1 MPIGSELRT
10 RGKVRVLGALA
21 LLVSVSAAPAPAS
34 AETGAAPEP
43 SAQVLQVLSR
53 IQERMKV
60 SKYTHSTRV
69 DEKAGRYEFDCS
81 GMASWVLRRAAP
93 KAHGAVA
100 YRGKTGRP
108 LARDFYSQIAASRKD
123 KARYGWQRVTKV
135 GDAKAGDVIAWLKPK
150 ELKSVNTGHVA
161 FLTEAPKKVHVPS
174 LDLTAYLVRI
184 ADASRYQ
191 HEDDTR
197 TDTDMDG
204 FGIGTIVVL
213 ADPHT
218 DEPVAYGWF
227 GLRSAWLFRTQM
239 AIGRV
244 AG

>member
-1 MPIGSELRT
+1 
-10 RGKVRVLGALA
+10 
-21 LLVSVSAAPAPAS
+21 
-34 AETGAAPEP
+34 
-43 SAQVLQVLSR
+43 
-53 IQERMKV
+53 MKV

-81 GMASWVLRRAAP
+81 GMASWVLKRAAP
-93 KAHGAVA
+93 KAHGAVS
-100 YRGKTGRP
+100 YRGKNRP
-108 LARDFYSQIAASRKD
+108 LARDFYGQIAASRAD
-123 KARYGWQRVTKV
+123 KPRYGWQRIDKV
-135 GDAKAGDVIAWLKPK
+135 GSARAGDVIAWLKPK

-197 TDTDMDG
+197 SDTDMDG

-213 ADPHT
+213 ADPDT

-227 GLRSAWLFRTQM
+227 GLRSSWLFRTQM